1 MLQGKIIFLT
11 TWVWNFVILFMTK
24 GNELS
29 TKCIGG
35 SSMKRSVLF
44 LAFAVMVLSLFAI
57 PQQGYAAGTIK
68 VGLVDTYT
76 GPASN
81 YTLDVLDGFK
91 LAIDKINAK
100 GGVLGK
106 KIEYTTRDEK
116 FKPDIGLAMAKEL
129 VMKEKVDV
137 LMGTI
142 NSGTALAVS
151 DFARK
156 EKVPFF
162 VTFSKSEKIIG
173 EKGHRY
179 VFNMNENTE
188 MAGRAAGLALSKKPY
203 IKYWIC
209 GDDYEYGH
217 AIAEATWKNL
227 QKLNPKV
234 QKIGESWWKV
244 GEPDFTPYITQIMAA
259 KPDFIIVAT
268 GGSGMVNFQKAAK
281 ATGLSQKIPFYQ
293 HTANDLGTLLPQGP
307 NAPEGVYGTANYL
320 FYYPDTPANKAFAEE
335 FNKVYKRYPKPSAL
349 VGYMTAQFIA
359 EGYKKAGK
367 VDTEKF
373 ITALEGMTLDSPVGP
388 LSIRAC
394 DHQLELP
401 TYWGITK
408 KDPKY
413 DFLISGDTQPIPAK
427 DFMPTCA
434 EVLKERKK

>member
-1 MLQGKIIFLT
+1 MKHRTLLSVVCIMLALFFLHCPLSHSANSIKI
-11 TWVWNFVILFMTK
+11 
-24 GNELS
+24 
-29 TKCIGG
+29 
-35 SSMKRSVLF
+35 
-44 LAFAVMVLSLFAI
+44 
-57 PQQGYAAGTIK
+57 
-68 VGLVDTYT
+68 GLVDTYT
-76 GPASN
+76 GPAST

-91 LAIDKINAK
+91 LALEKINAK

-129 VMKEKVDV
+129 VLKENVDI

-156 EKVPFF
+156 EKIPFF
-162 VTFSKSEKIIG
+162 VTYSKSEKIIG

-188 MAGRAAGLALSKKPY
+188 MAGRAAAVALAKKPY
-203 IKYWIC
+203 VKYWIC

-217 AIAEATWKNL
+217 AIADAVFNNL
-227 QKLNPKV
+227 KRLNPKV
-234 QKIGESWWKV
+234 QLLGKSWWKL

-281 ATGLSQKIPFYQ
+281 ATGLASKIPFYQ
-293 HTANDLGTLLPQGP
+293 HTANELGTLLPQGK
-307 NAPEGVYGTANYL
+307 NAPEGVYGTSNYL
-320 FYYPDTPANKAFAEE
+320 FYFPDTPANKAFAEE
-335 FNKVYKRYPKPSAL
+335 FRKAYKRYPKASAL
-349 VGYMTAQFIA
+349 TGYLTAQFIA

-367 VDTEKF
+367 LDKEALIK
-373 ITALEGMTLDSPVGP
+373 ALEGMKIDSPVGP
-388 LSIRAC
+388 IAIRAC

-401 TYWGITK
+401 TYFGITK
-408 KDPKY
+408 KDAKY
-413 DFLISGDTQPIPAK
+413 DFLVSGDTQIVPAK
-427 DFMPTCA
+427 DYMPTCE
-434 EVLKERKK
+434 EVLKHRKK